1 MEIMNDQ
8 RVRDLA
14 RMLLPIV
21 LGLLWSPATSS
32 RPVRPQGRRGST
44 SRA

>member
-1 MEIMNDQ
+1 MEIMNGR
-8 RVRDLA
+8 RVRELA
-14 RMLLPIV
+14 RMLLPIA
-21 LGLLWSPATSS
+21 LGLLWSLATSS